1 MNRTLKLLLAV
12 AGTLLVA
19 ACGTSNKNQDLYAPE
34 ESGLNVMKLTDESSV
49 KILGPAVY
57 NSAAVTPNF
66 AQRTLAGSKK
76 ARILWATIKCLDVSP
91 DGQEIAYIAEVNK
104 QSNVM
109 IKKST
114 LQGASTQRTFRNVG
128 DFSWG
133 YDGNLYYADATNVN
147 YSQIASTNS
156 HIGSLIKQLTSNNED
171 HNPVLSSDGSLL
183 FFTRVDSSGPSIW
196 SLDMRTGAL
205 TSCARGYNP
214 EPVPGDNT
222 KFLCVRNSAAG
233 SSEIWIVDY
242 MRGQETLIASDSER
256 SFSNPTMS
264 PDRQWILCQAN
275 AVSNISKKPNIDI
288 FAVKADGTQTI
299 QLTYHPGS
307 DCCPVWAP
315 DGKHVYFLSTR
326 GNKNN
331 MYNVWRMNF
340 M

>member
-1 MNRTLKLLLAV
+1 
-12 AGTLLVA
+12 
-19 ACGTSNKNQDLYAPE
+19 
-34 ESGLNVMKLTDESSV
+34 MKLTDESSV

-133 YDGNLYYADATNVN
+133 HDGNLYYADATNIN

-205 TSCARGYNP
+205 TSCARGYSP